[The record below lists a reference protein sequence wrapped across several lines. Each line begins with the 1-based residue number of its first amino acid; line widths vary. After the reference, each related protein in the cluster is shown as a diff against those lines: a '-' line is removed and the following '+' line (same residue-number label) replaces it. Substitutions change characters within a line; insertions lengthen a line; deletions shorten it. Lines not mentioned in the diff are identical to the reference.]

1 MNPPP
6 VPFGDP
12 AQIQKE
18 RSSAVG
24 KGIAFGCGG
33 CALLVLASLVFLTG
47 IAAVAFAFIR
57 NTEPV
62 KASLAAAR
70 SSIELKQ
77 AVGEPIEMGW
87 LVTGSFRSE
96 NNQTEA
102 EVTFPVAGPR
112 GQASIHA
119 VGKRAGSAKWQFSE
133 MNATVDLT
141 GQVIELRPR

>member
-33 CALLVLASLVFLTG
+33 CAVLVLASLVFLAG
-47 IAAVAFAFIR
+47 VFAVVFAFIR

-62 KASLAAAR
+62 QASLAAAR
-70 SSIELKQ
+70 ASTELKQ
-77 AVGEPIEMGW
+77 ALGEPIEMGW
-87 LVTGSFRSE
+87 LVTGNVNSE
-96 NNQTEA
+96 NNQTDA
-102 EVTFPVAGPR
+102 EVTVPVAGPR
-112 GQASIHA
+112 GMASIHT
-119 VGKRAGSAKWQFSE
+119 VGTRTGSAKWQFSE
-133 MNATVDLT
+133 MTATVDGT
-141 GQVIELRPR
+141 GQVIDLRPR